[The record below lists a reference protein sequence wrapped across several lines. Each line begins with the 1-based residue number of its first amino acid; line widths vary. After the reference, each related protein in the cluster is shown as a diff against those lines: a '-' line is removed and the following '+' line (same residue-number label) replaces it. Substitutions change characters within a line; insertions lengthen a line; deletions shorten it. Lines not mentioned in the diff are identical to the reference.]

1 MTDSHF
7 LNHILLQFQVFVHTA
22 LYQFLFK
29 GSHFFPVLFQVFR
42 NFHGHLGR
50 SLFKCSGFDRFYR
63 GSFERYFCKFAA
75 SIEAVFLDRGN
86 VLSDGNGFQLPAVL
100 ESICLDLRYLQSDSG
115 AAVLYRSRN
124 RKICLFCVCCFY
136 KSNRFYSSIQN
147 FVLIFTNRDHIAF
160 FPCCKRTLWYYGSRR
175 CFWLGRRC
183 SRIGRRSS

>member
-1 MTDSHF
+1 MR
-7 LNHILLQFQVFVHTA
+7 VHDGLAFFESYFTSVSGFCSYRS
-22 LYQFLFK
+22 LSVSFK
-29 GSHFFPVLFQVFR
+29 G
-42 NFHGHLGR
+42 
-50 SLFKCSGFDRFYR
+50 SGFDRFYG
-63 GSFERYFCKFAA
+63 GSLERYFCKFAA

-100 ESICLDLRYLQSDSG
+100 ESVCLDLRYLQSDSG

-136 KSNRFYSSIQN
+136 KSNRLYSSIQN
-147 FVLIFTNRDHIAF
+147 FVLIFTSRDHIAF

-183 SRIGRRSS
+183 SWIGGRSSRIGRRSSWISRWSSRISRWSS